1 MQKEHILFDGFKII
15 QDDNYLKLTQDTALL
30 SDFAKVKKGE
40 RVFDIGVGVG
50 SLSLLLLV
58 KNPGIYTN
66 GIEILPGA
74 AEIAKE
80 NFRINGFENVA
91 DVKVGDL
98 KDIRDTGDDKY
109 EVCVS
114 NPPYFDKSRGK
125 TSKNDTVAASRA
137 EENSDIFDVVK
148 AAKCV
153 LKWGGRL
160 YFCYKPERIE
170 SAMKALF
177 QNNFAVKRM
186 QFVHQKL
193 GKPANLVMIEA
204 RFGGGEWMDIE
215 PPVIIEE

>member
-1 MQKEHILFDGFKII
+1 MEQFVNGMTLDLPAGTFPLSTDSMVLADFVRLPKGASVLDLGSGAGTLGVLLCGEYPGCTVTGLELEEQAHHAAVENIRRNGLEHRLSSICADLRTVNRLFP
-15 QDDNYLKLTQDTALL
+15 
-30 SDFAKVKKGE
+30 S
-40 RVFDIGVGVG
+40 G
-50 SLSLLLLV
+50 S
-58 KNPGIYTN
+58 
-66 GIEILPGA
+66 
-74 AEIAKE
+74 
-80 NFRINGFENVA
+80 FHC
-91 DVKVGDL
+91 
-98 KDIRDTGDDKY
+98 
-109 EVCVS
+109 CVS

-186 QFVHQKL
+186 QFVHQKRN
-193 GKPANLVMIEA
+193 KPANLVMIEA

-215 PPVIIEE
+215 PPIIIEE